1 MIDPF
6 LLLTI
11 ILLKKIRIICR
22 ALPARGPAGPNDK
35 QKKMIELFSPPGE
48 YIVKFWVGLMDGDG
62 SLQVNHWR
70 KKCLQYRLVIKLKN
84 DSDNVK
90 MLSLVQTHIGGRVR
104 IIKSRIN
111 GTSPADDAFVLWVVD
126 SRQSF
131 LRIIRIFEIY
141 PPQTS
146 RLRAQLRFALLC
158 LEHNNVNFYLETRNN
173 KYLERETTIPV
184 VHANFFNEWLS
195 GFIEA
200 KGCLCVHRDKTCSF
214 SIGQKDDFFLLDK
227 IRTHFGIQSRIQNL
241 KKTFWFL
248 ETYRIAT
255 LHKLVEHF
263 NKYPL
268 LGEKAISFNKFK
280 KQIEEK

>member
-1 MIDPF
+1 
-6 LLLTI
+6 
-11 ILLKKIRIICR
+11 
-22 ALPARGPAGPNDK
+22 
-35 QKKMIELFSPPGE
+35 MIELFSPSGE

-70 KKCLQYRLVIKLKN
+70 KKYLQYRLVIKLKH

-90 MLSLVQTHIGGRVR
+90 MLNLVQTHIGGRVR
-104 IIKSRIN
+104 TIKSRIN
-111 GTSPADDAFVLWVVD
+111 GTSTDAFVLWVVD

-173 KYLERETTIPV
+173 KYLERETTVPV
-184 VHANFFNEWLS
+184 VHAHFFNEWLS

-200 KGCLCVHRDKTCSF
+200 EGCFCIRKSKTCSF

-241 KKTFWFL
+241 EKTFWFL